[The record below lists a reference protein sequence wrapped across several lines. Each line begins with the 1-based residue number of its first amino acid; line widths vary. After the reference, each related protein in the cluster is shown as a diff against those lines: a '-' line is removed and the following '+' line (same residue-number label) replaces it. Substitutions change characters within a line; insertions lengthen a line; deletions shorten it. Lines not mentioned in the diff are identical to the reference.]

1 MMTGLELFE
10 KINGEVLQYEV
21 WLYSIVSVSF
31 DNLINVV
38 VLVTNWPKMDSIMGY
53 DVFNEK
59 NPWVFKRLVSQ
70 FRLKLLTKLIQSGFH
85 IFQKK
90 EILATDL

>member
-1 MMTGLELFE
+1 
-10 KINGEVLQYEV
+10 
-21 WLYSIVSVSF
+21 
-31 DNLINVV
+31 
-38 VLVTNWPKMDSIMGY
+38 MGY

-85 IFQKK
+85 IFQKMK
-90 EILATDL
+90 FWQLTCKIIS

>member
-38 VLVTNWPKMDSIMGY
+38 VLVTNWPKMDSIMRY
-53 DVFNEK
+53 DVFYEK
-59 NPWVFKRLVSQ
+59 NL
-70 FRLKLLTKLIQSGFH
+70 GF
-85 IFQKK
+85 
-90 EILATDL
+90 

>member
-53 DVFNEK
+53 DVFYEK
-59 NPWVFKRLVSQ
+59 NL
-70 FRLKLLTKLIQSGFH
+70 GF
-85 IFQKK
+85 
-90 EILATDL
+90 